1 MMGPGARYRRL
12 QVIVNDKGIANY
24 IPVFPTLSVWS
35 LEPIEKMYGDV
46 CGISENRNLLG
57 TESYL
62 SLYARNLY
70 TSLRMYIFRYIYIYT
85 NYIYIHCICVC
96 TNLPMCICIYI
107 VCMWINIHTVIYI
120 YIHTH
125 ARVLVKPAGNTRT
138 HTQTC
143 TRSKFCDE
151 IYRICWSIDRRN
163 SRRQTSDN
171 MDRWKAEMG
180 RVREEKI
187 RREKS

>member
-24 IPVFPTLSVWS
+24 IPFFPTLSVWS

-70 TSLRMYIFRYIYIYT
+70 TSLRMYIFRYNIYIYIYKL
-85 NYIYIHCICVC
+85 YIYIYIVYVYVPTYLCVYV
-96 TNLPMCICIYI
+96 YI
-107 VCMWINIHTVIYI
+107 VCMWINIHTVIYTYTCACI
-120 YIHTH
+120 SQTCWKHTH
-125 ARVLVKPAGNTRT
+125 T
-138 HTQTC
+138 HKHAHALSFVMRFTESVDLLIEGILEGKLPTIW
-143 TRSKFCDE
+143 TDE
-151 IYRICWSIDRRN
+151 K
-163 SRRQTSDN
+163 Q
-171 MDRWKAEMG
+171 RW
-180 RVREEKI
+180 EE
-187 RREKS
+187 